1 MVVSKSFLDST
12 RRVVE
17 SWLECGMMVA
27 KWLCCVAVG
36 LWLSGG
42 GENAWWLGRVGG

>member
-1 MVVSKSFLDST
+1 MSKSFLDST

-17 SWLECGMMVA
+17 SWLERGMMVA
-27 KWLCCVAVG
+27 SGCVAVG

-42 GENAWWLGRVGG
+42 WENAWWLWRVGG